1 MNSRGVVQEETPM
14 HVHFLSSAGT
24 NKEDAK
30 SVKYGPGNCVS
41 TWRDEKSGHCFVKTD
56 CTGKDTTEYMFG
68 LICEDDS
75 GKTRHL
81 FGKDSFDAQETF
93 DTLIPCKTCLALDN
107 VTKATELEAEN
118 VELAKEVNA
127 LAAEVGGVKKT
138 YQGLQ
143 ADVTKLNAAVVE
155 KEKGGAENKEEKE
168 EAKAEEKKEGD
179 DKKEEKASSF
189 YLTDRDVDDKLH
201 DDSIAESHLK
211 GSASHVKKQR
221 SSSQKKQRRHQKSQE
236 DEAEEDDGTEDE
248 ETSSQ
253 GNFRGASQQRA
264 TEKEDNSDDSDDSS
278 EDGNDD

>member
-30 SVKYGPGNCVS
+30 AVKYGPGNCVS

-127 LAAEVGGVKKT
+127 LAAEVGAIKKT
-138 YQGLQ
+138 FQGIEE
-143 ADVTKLNAAVVE
+143 DVTKLNEAVAAKE
-155 KEKGGAENKEEKE
+155 KEGAENKEEKKE
-168 EAKAEEKKEGD
+168 EKKEGGEEKKDEAKAEEKKEGD
-179 DKKEEKASSF
+179 DKK
-189 YLTDRDVDDKLH
+189 
-201 DDSIAESHLK
+201 
-211 GSASHVKKQR
+211 
-221 SSSQKKQRRHQKSQE
+221 
-236 DEAEEDDGTEDE
+236 
-248 ETSSQ
+248 
-253 GNFRGASQQRA
+253 
-264 TEKEDNSDDSDDSS
+264 
-278 EDGNDD
+278 